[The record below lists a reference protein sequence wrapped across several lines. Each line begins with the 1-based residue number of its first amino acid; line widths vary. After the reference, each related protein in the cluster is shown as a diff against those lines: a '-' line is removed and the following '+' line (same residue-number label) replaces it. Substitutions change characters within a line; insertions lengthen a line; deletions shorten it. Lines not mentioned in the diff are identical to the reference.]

1 MIFLEGFNIK
11 IKKANTKQEIIDLI
25 YQFRYYNLLPFNR
38 DYAIGEE
45 ENLKEKM
52 KKIKEELINKA
63 HIINAI
69 DEFSKNKEIDYEIL
83 EIIFKIRVIS
93 LEDLYIKIIK
103 EKEKYYLQL
112 FDENV
117 FEEKIEIPNM
127 ENFNQ
132 KDLEVKIN
140 KKIKIFN

>member
-52 KKIKEELINKA
+52 KRIKEELINKA
-63 HIINAI
+63 HIINSI
-69 DEFSKNKEIDYEIL
+69 DEFSKN
-83 EIIFKIRVIS
+83 IIF
-93 LEDLYIKIIK
+93 
-103 EKEKYYLQL
+103 QL
-112 FDENV
+112 HEIEN
-117 FEEKIEIPNM
+117 
-127 ENFNQ
+127 
-132 KDLEVKIN
+132 
-140 KKIKIFN
+140 

>member
-52 KKIKEELINKA
+52 KRIKEELINKA